1 MDFKNSAKAEFFLLY
16 GRGSALTEMRKIG
29 IIKIQIFLG
38 DYMKKILGFLLC
50 FVMILCFAL
59 PAFAV
64 ESVQSWLDNAR
75 EEEQDRIEYWENR
88 YAEKNGEYEIKSYPM
103 YHIADDDFYEKISLF
118 NGIDK
123 FISEKYDIITF
134 ALSNENPEDFNCN
147 ISWTTG
153 TDSLITSGVIAEK
166 IVDPEEF
173 MLFIENI
180 DSDISAGK
188 FGKVKNVSLLL
199 ADFVNFKLN
208 GEGDTTSL
216 IITFAYIESEKGEFL
231 VPYTVIQTYG
241 EPILENGKI
250 YTLKECTKIMKSE
263 ISVGKMSTR
272 VETTKVLYPWQIA
285 LIAVAGVAALAG
297 LFFGGKALIVYNQT
311 RRRGGYH
318 HF

>member
-1 MDFKNSAKAEFFLLY
+1 M
-16 GRGSALTEMRKIG
+16 
-29 IIKIQIFLG
+29 
-38 DYMKKILGFLLC
+38 
-50 FVMILCFAL
+50 
-59 PAFAV
+59 
-64 ESVQSWLDNAR
+64 
-75 EEEQDRIEYWENR
+75 
-88 YAEKNGEYEIKSYPM
+88 
-103 YHIADDDFYEKISLF
+103 
-118 NGIDK
+118 
-123 FISEKYDIITF
+123 
-134 ALSNENPEDFNCN
+134 SNENPEDFNCN

-173 MLFIENI
+173 MLFIKNI

-188 FGKVKNVSLLL
+188 FGKVKKFSLLL
-199 ADFVNFKLN
+199 ADFLNFKLT
-208 GEGDTTSL
+208 GIDHTTSL
-216 IITFAYIESEKGEFL
+216 MVAFAYVKSNEGEFL

-241 EPILENGKI
+241 EPIFEDGKI

-272 VETTKVLYPWQIA
+272 VETTNVLYPWQIA
-285 LIAVAGVAALAG
+285 LIAVAGVAALVG